1 MSAATADPTRPP
13 VDLSSSRRI
22 HIVGIGGAG
31 MSAIA
36 IVLAESGHRV
46 TGTDAAPS
54 AVLDRLA
61 ELGVGTAVGHAAA
74 HLPDDTELLSFS
86 TAVPADNP
94 ELEAA
99 RRRGIPVLRRSALLA
114 AICAGREAIAV
125 AGTHGK
131 TTTSSVLAEVLDG
144 CGRDCG
150 FLVGA
155 RIASLGTAARAGTD
169 PTFVVEADESDGTA
183 FVLPR
188 AGAVV
193 TNVEPDHLEHHGGFA
208 ALRSGFDRFVADT
221 PGPVVVCLDDPVAA
235 GLARAHRDHP
245 WLVTYG
251 TSPAAD
257 VRLVDVSLERSAVSW
272 GIEHRGHRLDGARL
286 ALPGLHNALNATA
299 AVAAAVE
306 VGCDPGAAVAAL
318 GGHRGVSRRFE
329 PRGVVRG
336 VTFVD
341 DYAHLPTEVAAA
353 IAAARGGGWERV
365 VCVFQPHRYS
375 RTEALWSSFA
385 DAFAGADHLVL
396 CGIYAAGEAPRHGVT
411 GELLLQAVLEAH
423 PGTDAVYCDTLAE
436 VADHL
441 DAVLRPGDLCLTLGA
456 GDVTTIATTMSER
469 WA

>member
-1 MSAATADPTRPP
+1 MSAPSVDGSPP
-13 VDLSSSRRI
+13 AIDLTSPRRI

-46 TGTDAAPS
+46 TGTDAASSP
-54 AVLDRLA
+54 VLDRLA
-61 ELGVGTAVGHAAA
+61 ELGVGTRVGHDAA
-74 HLPDDTELLSFS
+74 HLPDDVELVSIS
-86 TAVPADNP
+86 TAVPADNA
-94 ELEAA
+94 EVVEAH
-99 RRRGIPVLRRSALLA
+99 RRGVPVLRRSALLS
-114 AICAGREAIAV
+114 AICATRDAVAV

-131 TTTSSVLAEVLDG
+131 TTTSSVLAEVLEG

-155 RIASLGTAARAGTD
+155 RIASLDTSARAGSD
-169 PTFVVEADESDGTA
+169 PVFVVEADESDGTA

-188 AGAVV
+188 VGAVV

-245 WLVTYG
+245 RLVTYG
-251 TSPAAD
+251 TGPAAD
-257 VRLVDVSLERSAVSW
+257 VRLVDVSLGRDAVGW
-272 GIEHRGHRLDGARL
+272 TIEHHGRRIDGARL
-286 ALPGLHNALNATA
+286 GLPGVHNALNATA
-299 AVAAAVE
+299 AVAMAVE
-306 VGCDPGAAVAAL
+306 LGCEPDAAVAAL

-329 PRGVVRG
+329 PRGSARG

-353 IAAARGGGWERV
+353 IAAARGGGWARV

-375 RTEALWSSFA
+375 RTEALWASFA
-385 DAFAGADHLVL
+385 DAFCGADHLVL
-396 CGIYAAGEAPRHGVT
+396 CGIYAAGEAPRPGVT

-423 PGTDAVYCDTLAE
+423 PGTDAVYRDTLDD

-441 DAVLRPGDLCLTLGA
+441 DEVLRPGDLCLTLGA
-456 GDVTTIATTMSER
+456 GDVTTLATTMARR

>member
-1 MSAATADPTRPP
+1 MSSAP
-13 VDLSSSRRI
+13 VDATPPAVDLTTPRRI

-54 AVLDRLA
+54 PVLDRLGD
-61 ELGVGTAVGHAAA
+61 LGIATSVGHAAV
-74 HLPDDTELLSFS
+74 HLPDDAELVSFS
-86 TAVPADNP
+86 TAVPPDNP
-94 ELEAA
+94 ELAEA
-99 RRRGIPVLRRSALLA
+99 RRRGLPVLARSTLLA
-114 AICAGREAIAV
+114 AICAGREAVAV

-144 CGRDCG
+144 CGRPCG

-155 RIASLGTAARAGTD
+155 RVASLGTSARAGTD
-169 PTFVVEADESDGTA
+169 PVFVVEADESDGTA

-188 AGAVV
+188 VGAVV

-221 PGPVVVCLDDPVAA
+221 PGPVVMCLDDPVAA
-235 GLARAHRDHP
+235 ALARAHRDHP
-245 WLVTYG
+245 RLVTYG
-251 TSPAAD
+251 TNPAAD
-257 VRLVDVSLERSAVSW
+257 VRLVDLSLERSAVSW
-272 GIEHRGHRLDGARL
+272 AIEHRGRRLDGARL
-286 ALPGLHNALNATA
+286 ALPGVHNALNATA
-299 AVAAAVE
+299 AVALAVE
-306 VGCDPGAAVAAL
+306 LGCDPTAAVAAL
-318 GGHRGVSRRFE
+318 GGHRGVARRFE
-329 PRGVVRG
+329 PRGTARG

-353 IAAARGGGWERV
+353 IAAARGGGWGRV

-375 RTEALWSSFA
+375 RTEALWASFA

-396 CGIYAAGEAPRHGVT
+396 CGIYAAGEAPRPGVT
-411 GELLLQAVLEAH
+411 GELLLHAVLEAH
-423 PGTDAVYCDTLAE
+423 PDTDAVYCDTLDD

-441 DAVLRPGDLCLTLGA
+441 DEVLVPGDLCLTLGA
-456 GDVTTIATTMSER
+456 GDVTTVATTMVER
-469 WA
+469 WS